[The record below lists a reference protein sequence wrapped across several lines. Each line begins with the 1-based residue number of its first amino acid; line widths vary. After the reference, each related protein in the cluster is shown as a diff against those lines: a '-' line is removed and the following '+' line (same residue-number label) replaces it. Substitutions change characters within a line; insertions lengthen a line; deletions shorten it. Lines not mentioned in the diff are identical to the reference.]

1 MTCHE
6 IRPLV
11 EAIAAG
17 DLEIDDTIRGHI
29 ESCPAC
35 AAQLASAQRI
45 ELLLKARPAPKPP
58 ENFTTTVLGRIR
70 REQWQHEEHV
80 DRVFNIAIVAAVLLV
95 LGGIAALTNVGAVI
109 GLAGS
114 AFGLLGQATGRVAA
128 QSAPTATT
136 YVAAAGLLMST
147 LFMWWWA
154 ERRLS
159 L

>member
-17 DLEIDDTIRGHI
+17 DLEIDETIRGHI

-45 ELLLKARPAPKPP
+45 ELLLKGRAVPKPP
-58 ENFTTTVLGRIR
+58 ENFTASVIARIR
-70 REQWQHEEHV
+70 RERWQHEEHV
-80 DRVFNIAIVAAVLLV
+80 DRVFNIAIGVAVVLV
-95 LGGIAALTNVGAVI
+95 LGGIGALTNIGAVI

-114 AFGLLGQATGRVAA
+114 VLTVLGQATGRVAA
-128 QSAPTATT
+128 QSAPTMTT

-147 LFMWWWA
+147 LVMWWWA

>member
-1 MTCHE
+1 VTCNE

-17 DLEIDDTIRGHI
+17 DLEVDDAIRSHV

-45 ELLLKARPAPKPP
+45 EALLKTRPAPRAP
-58 ENFTTTVLGRIR
+58 ENFAATIVARIR
-70 REQWQHEEHV
+70 RDQWQHEQRV
-80 DRVFNIAIVAAVLLV
+80 DRMFNVAVAAAVILV
-95 LGGIAALTNVGAVI
+95 VGGVVALTNVGGVI
-109 GLAGS
+109 ALADGVL
-114 AFGLLGQATGRVAA
+114 GMVGQATGSVATQA
-128 QSAPTATT
+128 APTVMS
-136 YVAAAGLLMST
+136 YMGAAGLLMST
-147 LFMWWWA
+147 LAMWWWA